1 MSTWSEF
8 FQDEMKGLRQLRDEL
23 RVQSEL
29 GSMEARDQW
38 QQLEHRWGE
47 LEGKLKLIRE
57 GAQQDAAE
65 IGDAVKILA
74 EELRAGFE
82 NLRSRL

>member
-1 MSTWSEF
+1 MSIWSEF
-8 FQDEMKGLRQLRDEL
+8 FHDEMTGLRQLRDEL

-57 GAQQDAAE
+57 GAQEDAAE
-65 IGDAVKILA
+65 IGDAVKILG

-82 NLRSRL
+82 NLRRRL

>member
-38 QQLEHRWGE
+38 QQLEHRWAE

>member
-8 FQDEMKGLRQLRDEL
+8 FQDELKGFRQLRDEL

-38 QQLEHRWGE
+38 QKLEDRWGE
-47 LEGKLKLIRE
+47 LEGKLKLVRE
-57 GAQQDAAE
+57 GAQEDAAE
-65 IGDAVKILA
+65 IGDAVKILGD
-74 EELRAGFE
+74 ELRAGFE
-82 NLRSRL
+82 NLRKRL